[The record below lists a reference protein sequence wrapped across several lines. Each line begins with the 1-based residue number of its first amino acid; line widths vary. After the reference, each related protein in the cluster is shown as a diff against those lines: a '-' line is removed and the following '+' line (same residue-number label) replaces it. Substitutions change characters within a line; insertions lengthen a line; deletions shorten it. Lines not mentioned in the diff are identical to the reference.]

1 MRKNFTLIHQC
12 ATQIYI
18 LELIKKIG
26 GFIFSYDYSNV
37 ETSEDISFLRT
48 QYH

>member
-1 MRKNFTLIHQC
+1 MRKNFPLIYQC

-26 GFIFSYDYSNV
+26 EFIFSYDYPNV
-37 ETSEDISFLRT
+37 ETL
-48 QYH
+48 

>member
-1 MRKNFTLIHQC
+1 MNTIGRRERTLIYQC

-26 GFIFSYDYSNV
+26 GFIFSYDYPNV
-37 ETSEDISFLRT
+37 ETL
-48 QYH
+48 